1 MSHAH
6 GTLGGAGGRGPALS
20 ALEGRE
26 AGTGHLPRSRGVR
39 GAFTTV
45 QALWGV
51 VLTSVPLS
59 PVRGTFNLI
68 LHQRKGRPFA
78 QGHGELAELGFELGT
93 VSSKALALGAKEG
106 FGGSHNC
113 VTSLKNH
120 EEWRGACSD
129 WIPSPT
135 SRPGRKPGFL
145 LSLVSL
151 KQNQEDFALS
161 YQYSLFPDCLWDPV
175 QPPSCVFLSEKW
187 G

>member
-6 GTLGGAGGRGPALS
+6 GTLGGAGRRGPALL

-26 AGTGHLPRSRGVR
+26 AGTGHSPRSGGVR
-39 GAFTTV
+39 GALTAV
-45 QALWGV
+45 QALWGA
-51 VLTSVPLS
+51 VLTSVLLS

-68 LHQRKGRPFA
+68 LHQRKG
-78 QGHGELAELGFELGT
+78 HGELVELGFELGT
-93 VSSKALALGAKEG
+93 VSSKALALGTKEG
-106 FGGSHNC
+106 FGGSHNP

-129 WIPSPT
+129 WIPFPA

-145 LSLVSL
+145 LGLVSL

-161 YQYSLFPDCLWDPV
+161 YHYSLFPYCLWDPV
-175 QPPSCVFLSEKW
+175 QPPSRVFLSEEW